1 MQEYYS
7 VLQVFTDGSKEP
19 ESGRTAAAVYIPTF
33 KIKIAKRLSDHVSVF
48 TTELLAIILALQW
61 IEEVQP
67 ERTVICSD
75 SMAALTSLLSGK
87 SEARQ
92 DLVFE
97 VLQSLFR
104 IRQLRIEVNFLWV
117 PAHVGVNGNEEVDL
131 LAKKAL
137 NYPQIEIK
145 LALSKAEFK
154 RVIAFEVS
162 KKWQKLWN
170 SGSKGRHLFQIQE
183 YVGNERKRLGNRKK
197 DVIISRLRIGHT
209 ALNHSLYKI
218 GKHESGKCDKCG
230 EFETVMHI
238 LFECPAYERERF
250 QLIQELGWLGVDK
263 ISLKVL
269 LGNGSTQSRV
279 N

>member
-1 MQEYYS
+1 MCILECKHKGII
-7 VLQVFTDGSKEP
+7 TDFYFEI
-19 ESGRTAAAVYIPTF
+19 T
-33 KIKIAKRLSDHVSVF
+33 
-48 TTELLAIILALQW
+48 
-61 IEEVQP
+61 
-67 ERTVICSD
+67 
-75 SMAALTSLLSGK
+75 TSLVSIQQV
-87 SEARQ
+87 RY
-92 DLVFE
+92 V
-97 VLQSLFR
+97 
-104 IRQLRIEVNFLWV
+104 
-117 PAHVGVNGNEEVDL
+117 
-131 LAKKAL
+131 AKKAL

-263 ISLKVL
+263 ISLKLL
-269 LGNGSTQSRV
+269 LGNGSRQSRV
-279 N
+279 NEILFKYLKNTGTIDRI